1 VDEGPETGR
10 SVRTFM
16 DPDSSSPLEIAL
28 AKRAAAEAL
37 KALEAD
43 GTARQVLGA
52 EIELAFEPRATAA
65 EPERVALDP
74 LSQDLPE
81 IFPEVL
87 PDAQSDAAAEGA
99 SESLGSG
106 GGPIPRW
113 TRPPLNAIQPPSE
126 ARNPSLPTF
135 VGLIMLILTF
145 FIVLT
150 SISINDRKKSDAAMA
165 SLQDAF
171 SGTVE
176 TAQRAEDADMN
187 TAARD
192 FMRGLTGQI
201 QSLIPLMGGKKSSPS
216 EHQVLWLPIS
226 LAFAGA
232 ATELEPAF
240 PSVLQELLNASEK
253 IPPRFDYQVEVRLC
267 AAEPGD
273 NLRLRAIALATALE
287 KLQAPMDR
295 FAVGT
300 QDCQAD
306 RIGFAVAMASTGPAV
321 LPTDAAPAA
330 PQADP

>member
-1 VDEGPETGR
+1 
-10 SVRTFM
+10 M
-16 DPDSSSPLEIAL
+16 DPDSDSPLEIAL
-28 AKRAAAEAL
+28 AKRAADVAR

-43 GTARQVLGA
+43 AAAREVLGA
-52 EIELAFEPRATAA
+52 EIELDYAATAA
-65 EPERVALDP
+65 EVEPSSAPIESDADDTAIAL
-74 LSQDLPE
+74 
-81 IFPEVL
+81 PEVL
-87 PDAQSDAAAEGA
+87 PQAGSEG
-99 SESLGSG
+99 LGSG

-113 TRPPLNAIQPPSE
+113 TRPPLAAITPPSE

-150 SISINDRKKSDAAMA
+150 SISMNDRDKSDAAMA

-176 TAQRAEDADMN
+176 TAQRAADADMN
-187 TAARD
+187 IAARD

-201 QSLIPLMGGKKSSPS
+201 QSLIPLMGGKTSSPS
-216 EHQVLWLPIS
+216 EHQVLWLPLS

-232 ATELEPAF
+232 ATELEPGF
-240 PSVLQELLNASEK
+240 SPVLQELLNASEK

-267 AAEPGD
+267 AAAPSDG
-273 NLRLRAIALATALE
+273 LRQRATALALALE

-295 FAVGT
+295 FAIGT

-306 RIGFAVAMASTGPAV
+306 RLGFAVAMAAIGPAP
-321 LPTDAAPAA
+321 LPVDTAPAE
-330 PQADP
+330 PQATP

>member
-1 VDEGPETGR
+1 
-10 SVRTFM
+10 M
-16 DPDSSSPLEIAL
+16 DPDSDSPLEIAL
-28 AKRAAAEAL
+28 AKRAAAEVR

-43 GTARQVLGA
+43 GAAREVLGT
-52 EIELAFEPRATAA
+52 EIELEFEAQAEKTDPQSIAVDAAT
-65 EPERVALDP
+65 E
-74 LSQDLPE
+74 DLPE
-81 IFPEVL
+81 EL
-87 PDAQSDAAAEGA
+87 PDALPQAAEG
-99 SESLGSG
+99 LGSG
-106 GGPIPRW
+106 GRPIPHW
-113 TRPPLNAIQPPSE
+113 TRPPPAAITPPSE

-176 TAQRAEDADMN
+176 TAQRADADMN

-201 QSLIPLMGGKKSSPS
+201 QSLIPLMGGKKASPS

-232 ATELEPAF
+232 ATDLEPGF
-240 PSVLQELLNASEK
+240 SPVLQELLNASEK
-253 IPPRFDYQVEVRLC
+253 IPPRFDYQIEVRLC
-267 AAEPGD
+267 AASPGD
-273 NLRLRAIALATALE
+273 DLRHRAIALALALE

-295 FAVGT
+295 FAIGT

-306 RIGFAVAMASTGPAV
+306 RLGFAVAMAPIGPAR
-321 LPTDAAPAA
+321 LPIAPAE
-330 PQADP
+330 PQANPPEANP

>member
-1 VDEGPETGR
+1 
-10 SVRTFM
+10 M

-28 AKRAAAEAL
+28 AKRAADAAR

-43 GTARQVLGA
+43 AAAREVLGA
-52 EIELAFEPRATAA
+52 EIELDYAVAASKAEPRNAPIDPVAGDTAL
-65 EPERVALDP
+65 EL
-74 LSQDLPE
+74 
-81 IFPEVL
+81 PEVL
-87 PDAQSDAAAEGA
+87 PQAGSEG
-99 SESLGSG
+99 LGSG

-113 TRPPLNAIQPPSE
+113 TRPPLAAIKPPTE

-150 SISINDRKKSDAAMA
+150 SISINDRNKSDAAMA

-187 TAARD
+187 IAARD

-232 ATELEPAF
+232 GTDLEPGF
-240 PSVLQELLNASEK
+240 SPVLRELLNASEK
-253 IPPRFDYQVEVRLC
+253 IPPRFDYQIEVRLC
-267 AAEPGD
+267 AAAPSDG
-273 NLRLRAIALATALE
+273 LRQRATALALALE
-287 KLQAPMDR
+287 KLQAPMNR
-295 FAVGT
+295 FAIGT

-306 RIGFAVAMASTGPAV
+306 RLGFAVAMAPIGPAP
-321 LPTDAAPAA
+321 LPPDPAPAA
-330 PQADP
+330 PQVNQ

>member
-1 VDEGPETGR
+1 
-10 SVRTFM
+10 M
-16 DPDSSSPLEIAL
+16 DPDSDSPLEIAL
-28 AKRAAAEAL
+28 AKRAADAAR

-43 GTARQVLGA
+43 AAAREVLGA
-52 EIELAFEPRATAA
+52 EIELDYATAA
-65 EPERVALDP
+65 ARAEPQPVATDP
-74 LSQDLPE
+74 VADDMADELPE
-81 IFPEVL
+81 IL
-87 PDAQSDAAAEGA
+87 PQAGGEG
-99 SESLGSG
+99 LGSG

-113 TRPPLNAIQPPSE
+113 TRPPLTRITPPTE

-150 SISINDRKKSDAAMA
+150 SISINDRKKSDAAMT

-176 TAQRAEDADMN
+176 TAQRADADMN

-201 QSLIPLMGGKKSSPS
+201 QSLITLMGGKKASPS
-216 EHQVLWLPIS
+216 EQQVLWLPIS

-232 ATELEPAF
+232 ATDLEPNF
-240 PSVLQELLNASEK
+240 SPVLQELLNASEK
-253 IPPRFDYQVEVRLC
+253 IPPRFDYQIEVRLC
-267 AAEPGD
+267 AAAPSD
-273 NLRLRAIALATALE
+273 DLRRRATALALALE

-295 FAVGT
+295 FAIGT

-306 RIGFAVAMASTGPAV
+306 RLGFAVAMAAIGPAP
-321 LPTDAAPAA
+321 LPTNAAPAEA
-330 PQADP
+330 NP